1 LRATVSD
8 GFVADLKKVRHALSH
23 KIPGG
28 RLEDVLHECIRVTL
42 AKIEKRR
49 RGAGKKAS
57 AKTPLP
63 GDPYVAAAVCGEVW
77 DRDDGRCAFVGTTGR
92 RCSSPYQVENHHRD
106 PSAKGGRS
114 TAANVALFCRLHNAL
129 AAERDFGKHH
139 VAGKIAEARARR
151 RPAADPP
158 NLPGIDGDRAE

>member
-8 GFVADLKKVRHALSH
+8 GFVADLKKVRNALSH

-49 RGAGKKAS
+49 RGGGTKGAP

-63 GDPYVAAAVCGEVW
+63 GDPYIAAAVVGEVW
-77 DRDDGRCAFVGTTGR
+77 GRDDGQCAFVGSTGG
-92 RCSSPYQVENHHRD
+92 RCSSPYQVENHHRNLPPRAGCPRQPTSLCSAGFTM
-106 PSAKGGRS
+106 PSPPNRTS
-114 TAANVALFCRLHNAL
+114 
-129 AAERDFGKHH
+129 
-139 VAGKIAEARARR
+139 ARR
-151 RPAADPP
+151 TWPARSRRHAPAAS
-158 NLPGIDGDRAE
+158 G